1 MDMLMLETL
10 PNCATI
16 LVVDD
21 NPTNLEVLAHA
32 LSLVGYNVRIESQ
45 GLNVIKQVYRDI
57 PDLILLDIM
66 LPDINGFEV
75 CQQLK
80 ADPLTQSI
88 PIIFMTARVDTLDK
102 VKGLSL
108 GAVDYITK
116 PFQKEELLA
125 RVRTHVHLSQLN
137 KALEIKNQ
145 QLIQLTEELEN
156 RVAERTAELSQAL
169 EKEKELSE
177 LKSRF
182 ISMASHEFRT
192 PLAIISSSSGI
203 LQNFTDRLT
212 EQRKQEHLQTIQ
224 NTVKHIT
231 QILDDVL
238 MINRAEAKKI
248 ELNLEP
254 VDIMAFCHHL
264 KEEIEATHTQH
275 TINLSLDLDQQICDD
290 SLIIQGDKKL
300 LRQILTNLLINAI
313 KYSPHHN
320 VVNFSFL
327 KKNNQIIFKISDSG
341 IGIPEADQVN
351 LFSSFHRGSNVGTI
365 SGTGLGLA
373 IVKKCVD
380 LHKGGISVNSR
391 VGEGT
396 IFTVSI
402 PLLQ

>member
-1 MDMLMLETL
+1 MFKPLLDDS
-10 PNCATI
+10 TI

-21 NPTNLEVLAHA
+21 NPTNLEILDHA
-32 LSLVGYNVRIESQ
+32 LTAVGYNVRIEVE
-45 GLNVIKQVYRDI
+45 GLSVIQQVHLSV

-80 ADPLTQSI
+80 ADPLTESI
-88 PIIFMTARVDTLDK
+88 PIIFMTALVDTVDK

-116 PFQKEELLA
+116 PFQEEELLA
-125 RVRTHVHLSQLN
+125 RVRTHLHLRQLS
-137 KALEIKNQ
+137 KTLELQNQ
-145 QLIQLTEELEN
+145 QLKELAEELEN

-169 EKEKELSE
+169 EKEKELNQ

-182 ISMASHEFRT
+182 ITMASHEFRT

-203 LQNFTDRLT
+203 LQNFSDRLS
-212 EQRKQEHLQTIQ
+212 EKRKQEHLETVQ
-224 NTVKHIT
+224 NTIKHIT

-238 MINRAEAKKI
+238 MINRAEAEKI
-248 ELNLEP
+248 ELQLEAL
-254 VDIMAFCHHL
+254 DIISFCQHL
-264 KEEIEATHTQH
+264 KEEIEASSSQH
-275 TINLSLDLDQQICDD
+275 KIDLTVDIGDGIYD
-290 SLIIQGDKKL
+290 NVLIVQFDKKL
-300 LRQILTNLLINAI
+300 LRQILTNLLTNAI
-313 KYSPHHN
+313 KYSPESN
-320 VVNFSFL
+320 IVNFSL
-327 KKNNQIIFKISDSG
+327 SRENHKLIFKITDYG

-351 LFSSFHRGSNVGTI
+351 LFASFQRASNVGTI

-380 LHKGGISVNSR
+380 LHEGNLVLDSQLGK
-391 VGEGT
+391 GT

-402 PLLQ
+402 PYCQ